1 MVAITTN
8 EDLVVKP
15 ESVKQLTPLLPSL
28 PASQWVMLIQMI
40 ILNLLAQ
47 SSIPSKNF
55 NASLNIWIEQ
65 SEE

>member
-15 ESVKQLTPLLPSL
+15 ESVKQLTPLFPSL